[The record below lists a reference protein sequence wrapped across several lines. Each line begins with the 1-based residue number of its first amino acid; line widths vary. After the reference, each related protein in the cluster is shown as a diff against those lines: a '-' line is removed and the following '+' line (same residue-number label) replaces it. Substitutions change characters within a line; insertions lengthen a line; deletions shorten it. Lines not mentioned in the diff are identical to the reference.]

1 MQHIFVTG
9 ISTEVGKTV
18 VSAILTEALE
28 ADYWKP
34 VQAGDLEESDSDR
47 VAGLIS
53 NSKTIIHKSSYNL
66 KNALSPHAAA
76 AREHITIDINAIEE
90 PATENHLIIEGA
102 GGILTPLTDSD
113 TILDLIMP
121 NYKVVVVSKHYL
133 GSINHTLLTV
143 LWLQQK
149 GYDVSLIFNGAEQRD
164 TEHIILKKTGASFL
178 GRLEHEAQLD
188 KAIVKKYASQWH
200 NALLTL

>member
-9 ISTEVGKTV
+9 ISTNVGKTMV
-18 VSAILTEALE
+18 CAILAEALE

-34 VQAGDLEESDSDR
+34 VQAGDLEYTDSDR
-47 VAGLIS
+47 VTSLIS
-53 NSKTIIHKSSYNL
+53 NSKTVIHPSKYQL

-76 AREHITIDINAIEE
+76 ALENITIDINRIEE

-102 GGILTPLTDSD
+102 GGILVPLTDSD

-121 NYKVVVVSKHYL
+121 NYKVVVVSQHYL

-143 LWLQQK
+143 LWLQQR
-149 GYDVSLIFNGAEQRD
+149 GYEVAIIFNGSENKD
-164 TEHIILKKTGASFL
+164 TERVILKKTGATFL
-178 GRLEHEAQLD
+178 GRLEHEPD
-188 KAIVKKYASQWH
+188 FNKSTVKKYATLWQKD
-200 NALLTL
+200 LLLL